1 MTDKKRLSHRPIV
14 CFDCGEV
21 ISWGFNLQKHYER
34 NHPGK
39 PCREKGQTQL
49 NFSLKR
55 KLGENIVRGASVT
68 SSQSSVKSSGSSISS
83 ESSVISSGSSVI
95 SSGSSVISS
104 GSSETLV
111 TSVTIPHED
120 ATQSS
125 VLAVLPS
132 ASPAQSSV
140 LNSNALEICDDDL
153 LQQMQSLLDQLK
165 LRSSDGNSCNNDSIL
180 DKGESSR
187 HVSLQNS
194 DGVDELVN
202 RVKMCVCLNELEVIL
217 GEDFTID
224 RILETLICNTCVPDF
239 AIEKNQQKRNI
250 PGIIKILDVEST
262 KQKTQSRE
270 FRNFDYIH

>member
-55 KLGENIVRGASVT
+55 KLGENIVRGASVI
-68 SSQSSVKSSGSSISS
+68 SSQL
-83 ESSVISSGSSVI
+83 SVI

-125 VLAVLPS
+125 VLPVLPS

-224 RILETLICNTCVPDF
+224 RIFETLICNTCVPDF
-239 AIEKNQQKRNI
+239 AIEKNH
-250 PGIIKILDVEST
+250 KIVIFQESLKSST
-262 KQKTQSRE
+262 LKARSRKHKAA
-270 FRNFDYIH
+270 NFVI